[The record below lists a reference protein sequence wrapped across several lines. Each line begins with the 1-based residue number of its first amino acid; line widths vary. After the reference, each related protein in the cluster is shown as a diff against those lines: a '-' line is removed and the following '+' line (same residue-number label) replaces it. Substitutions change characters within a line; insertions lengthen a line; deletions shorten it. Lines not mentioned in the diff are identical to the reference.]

1 MPFYSDP
8 NFITELSLTCHQAYK
23 SLSKKSSDK
32 PIGIQHKFEWTVL
45 SGIIACHITDT
56 GKYSLTCI
64 SLGSGLKCLPQS
76 KLSKSGDLI
85 HDSHAEVLAR
95 RGFVKFIMNEL
106 ELALTSESR
115 YFRINEHFNPEANV
129 RDQIEDQIENKP
141 FLLKDNSLSFHMYIS
156 QAPCGDASTTS
167 LASSQ
172 SAEIHINSYG
182 HLSNQDSQNED
193 HEDGGNLNTCD
204 KVCVVKG
211 KEGFRRGRIDYNS
224 LGVLRTKPGRID
236 SEPTLS
242 MSCSDKIALWNVV
255 GLQSALLSEFIS
267 PIYLSSITV
276 GDMFSQDS
284 LIRALYGR
292 IGNLNDLPHE
302 YSLHKPI
309 IFKTNEQFE
318 RSKFYLSSY
327 FPNENLV
334 PSSTA
339 VMWFK
344 GANSPEILVAGR
356 KQGTIKS
363 KKTGGYSYKTRCSVT
378 KSCLFQKFDSLLKLI
393 PTNLVPFNLRKFV
406 EPQNNETYRTYKL
419 ASKNYQTA
427 KRMLMDQKFN
437 QWVKCPSEMYE
448 CFNLKEI
455 IITKKVKK

>member
-1 MPFYSDP
+1 MTFYSDP
-8 NFITELSLTCHQAYK
+8 NFISELSLTCHQAYK
-23 SLSKKSSDK
+23 SLSKKSDK

-115 YFRINEHFNPEANV
+115 YFRINEHFNSETEI
-129 RDQIEDQIENKP
+129 RDQIENKP
-141 FLLKDNSLSFHMYIS
+141 FLLKDNRLSFHMYIS

-167 LASSQ
+167 LASIQ
-172 SAEIHINSYG
+172 PAELHVNSYD
-182 HLSNQDSQNED
+182 HLSSQDSQSED
-193 HEDGGNLNTCD
+193 REDGKNLNTYD
-204 KVCVVKG
+204 KVYVAKG
-211 KEGFRRGRIDYNS
+211 KEGFRRGRLDYNS
-224 LGVLRTKPGRID
+224 LGVLRTKPGRVD

-267 PIYLSSITV
+267 PIYLSSVIV

-302 YSLHKPI
+302 YSLCKPVI
-309 IFKTNEQFE
+309 VNTNKQFE

-327 FPNENLV
+327 FPNENLI

-339 VMWFK
+339 VVWFK

-356 KQGTIKS
+356 KQGTVKS
-363 KKTGGYSYKTRCSVT
+363 KKTGEYSYKTRCSVT
-378 KSCLFQKFDSLLKLI
+378 KVCLFQKVDSLLKRM
-393 PTNLVPFNLRKFV
+393 PSNLVPFNLRNFV
-406 EPQNNETYRTYKL
+406 EPQNNKTYRTYKL
-419 ASKNYQTA
+419 ASKDYQTA
-427 KRMLMDQKFN
+427 KRMLLEQKFN
-437 QWVKCPSEMYE
+437 QWIKCPSQMYE
-448 CFNLKEI
+448 CFNLRE
-455 IITKKVKK
+455 